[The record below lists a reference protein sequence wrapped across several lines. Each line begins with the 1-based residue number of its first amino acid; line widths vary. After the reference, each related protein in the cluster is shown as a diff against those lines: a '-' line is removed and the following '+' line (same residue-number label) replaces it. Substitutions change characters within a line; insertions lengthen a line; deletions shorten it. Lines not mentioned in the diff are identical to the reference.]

1 MTKFKT
7 NIITLFKLL
16 TIFVIIFI
24 ILYRFRIRMP
34 RDIFIL
40 ENNTYFFCIY
50 SIILLLNIIIFI
62 ILFLDYKQYKV
73 PVNKN
78 SILIN
83 SNLLLKNWLASSYS
97 KVMDIIVDLPDIFS
111 IIFAYITRYY
121 IKIPL
126 IILQLTTYIPRI
138 FLILALSYDVFIIE
152 KFQYSYLILYLLLL
166 TIISKAILYIS
177 IEINVRLSK
186 EIGKSLTII
195 NPEKTLNNY
204 YNNDNSTFTSSE
216 FELSNSNKYF
226 KTVSEAL
233 NMNHL
238 IFYELTC
245 LHNIENNTKVLP
257 EILLLFRLCYIIIF
271 GYIIYYYPI
280 NLF

>member
-1 MTKFKT
+1 MTPKINNLLK
-7 NIITLFKLL
+7 LFTIAILIFL
-16 TIFVIIFI
+16 T
-24 ILYRFRIRMP
+24 LYRFRIRAP
-34 RDIFIL
+34 RDIFLYPTMYIFIIYTL
-40 ENNTYFFCIY
+40 IFCINILVFFITFLDY
-50 SIILLLNIIIFI
+50 SGHGIQVNKTSYISQFSFKIKLWLDDSYAKFIDIIINLPEKISIILAYITHYYLKIPFI
-62 ILFLDYKQYKV
+62 ILKM
-73 PVNKN
+73 
-78 SILIN
+78 
-83 SNLLLKNWLASSYS
+83 LK
-97 KVMDIIVDLPDIFS
+97 
-111 IIFAYITRYY
+111 
-121 IKIPL
+121 
-126 IILQLTTYIPRI
+126 YIPK
-138 FLILALSYDVFIIE
+138 ILFIGALSYDVFIIE

-166 TIISKAILYIS
+166 TLISKAILYIS

-257 EILLLFRLCYIIIF
+257 EILLLIRLCYIIIF

-280 NLF
+280 ILF